1 MSFIIIPNDIIVH
14 IQVPVRV
21 PISETLLQMNRWD
34 LEDSLWGLTWYHG
47 TDIIIIIR
55 EQLQKFVQ
63 YLISSHH
70 TEVLPTAQ
78 KLSDEILK
86 KSSAI
91 NQVCFNNHPSVLSLF
106 IRCLLQ
112 IAGAPDPTAGQDA
125 EEENT
130 WHLDEAQVQDQ
141 VKAYLEQGGYYSA
154 SKHLTQMFAKVHYI
168 TFWHGNPSRRVGHYR
183 VNVAYLNTVKWSRPA
198 LCYRG
203 LTDLT
208 KSWLF
213 LPGSE

>member
-1 MSFIIIPNDIIVH
+1 MFRSARPCCKWTGEAWIVLYDDWH
-14 IQVPVRV
+14 
-21 PISETLLQMNRWD
+21 D
-34 LEDSLWGLTWYHG
+34 

-91 NQVCFNNHPSVLSLF
+91 NQVRVNSPLYSKLSICLF
-106 IRCLLQ
+106 Q

-168 TFWHGNPSRRVGHYR
+168 HP
-183 VNVAYLNTVKWSRPA
+183 
-198 LCYRG
+198 
-203 LTDLT
+203 LTSIMRHTAVTESLRFT
-208 KSWLF
+208 ELMS
-213 LPGSE
+213 PI

>member
-1 MSFIIIPNDIIVH
+1 MVALAVYRIRNSDK
-14 IQVPVRV
+14 VPVRV
-21 PISETLLQMNRWD
+21 PISETLLQMN
-34 LEDSLWGLTWYHG
+34 
-47 TDIIIIIR
+47 R

-91 NQVCFNNHPSVLSLF
+91 N
-106 IRCLLQ
+106 Q

-154 SKHLTQMFAKVHYI
+154 SKHLTQMFAKVIIRALSVYLSVC
-168 TFWHGNPSRRVGHYR
+168 TGKQVERDRRQWV
-183 VNVAYLNTVKWSRPA
+183 
-198 LCYRG
+198 
-203 LTDLT
+203 
-208 KSWLF
+208 
-213 LPGSE
+213 

>member
-1 MSFIIIPNDIIVH
+1 MSKINNLYKYF
-14 IQVPVRV
+14 
-21 PISETLLQMNRWD
+21 
-34 LEDSLWGLTWYHG
+34 
-47 TDIIIIIR
+47 R

-91 NQVCFNNHPSVLSLF
+91 NQVSLTQLSPPGSSF
-106 IRCLLQ
+106 ITFQ

-154 SKHLTQMFAKVHYI
+154 SKHLTQMFAKV
-168 TFWHGNPSRRVGHYR
+168 GHFLSLPPVTADTLR
-183 VNVAYLNTVKWSRPA
+183 TLKSFDPVSGVK
-198 LCYRG
+198 G
-203 LTDLT
+203 
-208 KSWLF
+208 
-213 LPGSE
+213 

>member
-1 MSFIIIPNDIIVH
+1 MALAVYRIRNSDK
-14 IQVPVRV
+14 VPVRV
-21 PISETLLQMNRWD
+21 PISETLLQMN
-34 LEDSLWGLTWYHG
+34 
-47 TDIIIIIR
+47 R

-91 NQVCFNNHPSVLSLF
+91 N
-106 IRCLLQ
+106 Q

-154 SKHLTQMFAKVHYI
+154 SKHLTAMFAKVI
-168 TFWHGNPSRRVGHYR
+168 IRPLSICLSVRENKLNVTADNGFRTIFIGNRTTTTTTTNLNPLPSPVTSKMIRR
-183 VNVAYLNTVKWSRPA
+183 
-198 LCYRG
+198 
-203 LTDLT
+203 
-208 KSWLF
+208 
-213 LPGSE
+213 

>member
-1 MSFIIIPNDIIVH
+1 MFQSARPCCKWTGEAR
-14 IQVPVRV
+14 RV
-21 PISETLLQMNRWD
+21 FYDDWHDTN
-34 LEDSLWGLTWYHG
+34 
-47 TDIIIIIR
+47 IIIIIR

-91 NQVCFNNHPSVLSLF
+91 NQVRDNVNPPLYLSF
-106 IRCLLQ
+106 AYIFFQ

-168 TFWHGNPSRRVGHYR
+168 PPDIC
-183 VNVAYLNTVKWSRPA
+183 NVAHGIPA
-198 LCYRG
+198 RHGESALQSSCR
-203 LTDLT
+203 
-208 KSWLF
+208 LF
-213 LPGSE
+213 K

>member
-1 MSFIIIPNDIIVH
+1 MALAVYRIRNSDK
-14 IQVPVRV
+14 VPVRV
-21 PISETLLQMNRWD
+21 PISETLLQMN
-34 LEDSLWGLTWYHG
+34 
-47 TDIIIIIR
+47 R

-91 NQVCFNNHPSVLSLF
+91 NQ
-106 IRCLLQ
+106 

-130 WHLDEAQVQDQ
+130 WHLDEAQGQDQ

-154 SKHLTQMFAKVHYI
+154 SKHLTAMFAKVI
-168 TFWHGNPSRRVGHYR
+168 RRPSRLRVCVLDVTADNGR
-183 VNVAYLNTVKWSRPA
+183 RTIFIGNTITTLYPLPPSPILDRNITTASRP
-198 LCYRG
+198 LVLLDWR
-203 LTDLT
+203 
-208 KSWLF
+208 
-213 LPGSE
+213 

>member
-1 MSFIIIPNDIIVH
+1 MIICRCKITSVTCSCGSRDIFWCLHVVALAVYRIRNPAA
-14 IQVPVRV
+14 VPVRV
-21 PISETLLQMNRWD
+21 PISETLLQMN
-34 LEDSLWGLTWYHG
+34 
-47 TDIIIIIR
+47 R

-91 NQVCFNNHPSVLSLF
+91 NQ
-106 IRCLLQ
+106 

-125 EEENT
+125 EQENS

-154 SKHLTQMFAKVHYI
+154 SKHLTQMFAKVSEPVQWCCAPPCGRLVP
-168 TFWHGNPSRRVGHYR
+168 FLARSACLSNECVPPSQH
-183 VNVAYLNTVKWSRPA
+183 
-198 LCYRG
+198 
-203 LTDLT
+203 
-208 KSWLF
+208 
-213 LPGSE
+213 